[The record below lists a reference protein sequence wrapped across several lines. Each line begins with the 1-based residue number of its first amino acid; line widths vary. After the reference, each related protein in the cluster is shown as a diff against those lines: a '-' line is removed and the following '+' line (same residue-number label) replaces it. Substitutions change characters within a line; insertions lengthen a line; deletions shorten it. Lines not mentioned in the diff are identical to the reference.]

1 MYRWEAMNVGDSVQ
15 GPAVINGATL
25 TCPIPAEW
33 TLRVDDYGNA
43 ELRRAK

>member
-1 MYRWEAMNVGDSVQ
+1 MNVGDTLA

-25 TCPIPAEW
+25 TCPVPPGW

-43 ELRRAK
+43 ELKRA